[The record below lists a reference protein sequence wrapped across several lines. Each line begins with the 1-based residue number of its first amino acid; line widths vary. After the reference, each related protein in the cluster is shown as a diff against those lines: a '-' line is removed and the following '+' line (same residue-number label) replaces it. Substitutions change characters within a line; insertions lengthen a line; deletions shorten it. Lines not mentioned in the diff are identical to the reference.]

1 MLSGGSLSTPSYA
14 QDADALRRELDTLR
28 RQLSTMTQAYEER
41 LKALSERVEQLEAPG
56 TPPPIATAPPPRPPA
71 PGARGP
77 GATPAPPPVAPAPA
91 PVAAPVAVAAVASAA
106 PGSEGPSVREMLTPR
121 QPFALSPP
129 GRVLLFD
136 IGVSGDFVADLT
148 SARTER
154 LQQGTFPGQ
163 ENRFFPREVELALFG
178 RVDPYASA
186 VVRISAGEQSS
197 TNAPSSRDLD
207 VNLDEANVTLLT
219 LPLGTTAR
227 FGLMRPRFGT
237 LNTIHQDDLPQVDRP
252 DVLTQ
257 FFGPEE
263 MDGESGLEAFWVLPL
278 PNYNELSLGIFNGDN
293 EVAFGRGSLR
303 EPLVMGRWRT
313 FFEFEEHGG
322 LQLDVSAASGLTSDN
337 QRNTIV
343 GLGAKYKWIGRS
355 GSGFPVF
362 TLAGEALAGFR
373 DVSAADAGPGGDRHL
388 EPLGRLS
395 LRAVRPRPRGG
406 RPACAGTGPSC
417 PPLPGASG
425 PCRPTCSSSRRS
437 SSASACSTS
446 TPRAP
451 ARSTARSTRCSCRG
465 ASFSARIPASASDA
479 PARNVRGPRS
489 RAPSARR
496 ARRPGRR
503 PRRHRRRRR
512 SGCGCCATLPDLWS
526 ITRALVGDLGDVQ
539 VATRPGQNPHDLEIR
554 PSQISLVKRAEILVR
569 NGLDEDAWIDPVI
582 ESSGNPRLLRGS
594 PSVVEAV
601 RGSAILKV
609 RTGPVDRSLGDVH
622 PAGNPHFTLDPGTA
636 PVVTA
641 NIVAGLGRLAARPGR
656 APRGQP
662 CVRFLDEVAAATR
675 TVDADAGAVPG
686 GGGGQLSRQLAV
698 LLPRLRSGGAS
709 ASSRTGPACRPHLSI
724 WPPSSDRC
732 ASGG

>member
-1 MLSGGSLSTPSYA
+1 MRRHGSRLFAVLLLLLSGASLNTPSYA
-14 QDADALRRELDTLR
+14 QDADALRRELDALR

-41 LKALSERVEQLEAPG
+41 LKALSERVEQLEG
-56 TPPPIATAPPPRPPA
+56 SRPP
-71 PGARGP
+71 
-77 GATPAPPPVAPAPA
+77 TPPPVAKAAPADPRPPGGPAPA

-197 TNAPSSRDLD
+197 TNAPSSRDLE

-252 DVLTQ
+252 NVLTQ

-343 GLGAKYKWIGRS
+343 GLGAKYKWMGS

-373 DVSAADAGPGGDRHL
+373 NVSAADAGPGGDRHL
-388 EPLGRLS
+388 DRWGAYLYGQYDLDRRWAAGLRGDWTQVPTAPGHEWALS
-395 LRAVRPRPRGG
+395 PYVQFKPSEFLRFRVQYKHTE
-406 RPACAGTGPSC
+406 GTGS
-417 PPLPGASG
+417 
-425 PCRPTCSSSRRS
+425 
-437 SSASACSTS
+437 
-446 TPRAP
+446 
-451 ARSTARSTRCSCRG
+451 
-465 ASFSARIPASASDA
+465 
-479 PARNVRGPRS
+479 
-489 RAPSARR
+489 
-496 ARRPGRR
+496 
-503 PRRHRRRRR
+503 
-512 SGCGCCATLPDLWS
+512 
-526 ITRALVGDLGDVQ
+526 
-539 VATRPGQNPHDLEIR
+539 
-554 PSQISLVKRAEILVR
+554 
-569 NGLDEDAWIDPVI
+569 
-582 ESSGNPRLLRGS
+582 
-594 PSVVEAV
+594 
-601 RGSAILKV
+601 
-609 RTGPVDRSLGDVH
+609 VDRSV
-622 PAGNPHFTLDPGTA
+622 N
-636 PVVTA
+636 
-641 NIVAGLGRLAARPGR
+641 
-656 APRGQP
+656 
-662 CVRFLDEVAAATR
+662 E
-675 TVDADAGAVPG
+675 
-686 GGGGQLSRQLAV
+686 V
-698 LLPRLRSGGAS
+698 LLQGSFILGAHPTE
-709 ASSRTGPACRPHLSI
+709 RF
-724 WPPSSDRC
+724 
-732 ASGG
+732 